1 MIFLHGLGAD
11 GHDFEP
17 IVPEL
22 GVDDLQLRFVFPHA
36 PERPIT
42 INEGERSG
50 LGMTLC
56 LTQNMQ
62 AATTSRPQRSQSR
75 PSSSQIDLGIPPERI
90 MLAGFS
96 QGGVMALE
104 VGLRYEQRIAGI
116 IALSTCL
123 PHDAATTEQE
133 RTDANLALPIFMGHG
148 TADPMI
154 PIMRAATSRENLIR
168 LAYDIEW
175 HDYPMGHQVCIE
187 EIEDIALLHSPM
199 PLMLKIASAQEWLE
213 AVLGSFDE
221 FLLDHAANERKASAM
236 AMSMVAA
243 LSRPTPSRNGDDRSG
258 A

>member
-1 MIFLHGLGAD
+1 MLETVVIEPEQPARGAVIFLHGLGAD

-42 INEGERSG
+42 INEGEPLRAWYDFVPHSEYAG
-50 LGMTLC
+50 SDDIKASALSIKAL
-56 LTQNMQ
+56 LQ
-62 AATTSRPQRSQSR
+62 A
-75 PSSSQIDLGIPPERI
+75 QIDQGIPPERI

-116 IALSTCL
+116 IALSTYL
-123 PHDAATTEQE
+123 HDAATTERE

-175 HDYPMGHQVCIE
+175 HDYPMGHQVCVE
-187 EIEDIALLHSPM
+187 EIEDIARFIRRCL
-199 PLMLKIASAQEWLE
+199 
-213 AVLGSFDE
+213 
-221 FLLDHAANERKASAM
+221 
-236 AMSMVAA
+236 
-243 LSRPTPSRNGDDRSG
+243 
-258 A
+258 

>member
-1 MIFLHGLGAD
+1 MLETVVIEPEQPAQGAVIFLHGLGAD

-42 INEGERSG
+42 INEGEPLRAWYDFVPHSEHAG
-50 LGMTLC
+50 SDDIKGSALSIKAL
-56 LTQNMQ
+56 LQ
-62 AATTSRPQRSQSR
+62 A
-75 PSSSQIDLGIPPERI
+75 QIDTGIPPERI

-116 IALSTCL
+116 IALSTYL
-123 PHDAATTEQE
+123 HDAATTERE

-175 HDYPMGHQVCIE
+175 HDYPMGHQVCVE
-187 EIEDIALLHSPM
+187 EIEDIARFIRRCL
-199 PLMLKIASAQEWLE
+199 
-213 AVLGSFDE
+213 
-221 FLLDHAANERKASAM
+221 
-236 AMSMVAA
+236 
-243 LSRPTPSRNGDDRSG
+243 
-258 A
+258 

>member
-1 MIFLHGLGAD
+1 MLETVVIEPEQPAQGAVIFLHGLGAD

-22 GVDDLQLRFVFPHA
+22 GVDDLQLRFIFPHA

-42 INEGERSG
+42 INEGEPLRAWYDFVPHSENAG
-50 LGMTLC
+50 SDDIKASALSIKAL
-56 LTQNMQ
+56 LQ
-62 AATTSRPQRSQSR
+62 A
-75 PSSSQIDLGIPPERI
+75 QIDTGIPTERI

-116 IALSTCL
+116 IALSTYL
-123 PHDAATTEQE
+123 HDAATTERE

-187 EIEDIALLHSPM
+187 EIEDIARFIRRCL
-199 PLMLKIASAQEWLE
+199 
-213 AVLGSFDE
+213 
-221 FLLDHAANERKASAM
+221 
-236 AMSMVAA
+236 
-243 LSRPTPSRNGDDRSG
+243 
-258 A
+258 

>member
-1 MIFLHGLGAD
+1 MLETIVIEPEQPAQGAVIFLHGLGAD

-42 INEGERSG
+42 INEGEPLRAWYDFVPHSEHAGSG
-50 LGMTLC
+50 DIKTSALSIKAL
-56 LTQNMQ
+56 LQ
-62 AATTSRPQRSQSR
+62 A
-75 PSSSQIDLGIPPERI
+75 QIDTGIPPERI

-116 IALSTCL
+116 IALSTYL
-123 PHDAATTEQE
+123 HDAATTERE

-187 EIEDIALLHSPM
+187 EIEDIARFIRRCL
-199 PLMLKIASAQEWLE
+199 
-213 AVLGSFDE
+213 
-221 FLLDHAANERKASAM
+221 
-236 AMSMVAA
+236 
-243 LSRPTPSRNGDDRSG
+243 
-258 A
+258 

>member
-1 MIFLHGLGAD
+1 MLETVVIEPEQPAQGAVIFLHGLGAD

-42 INEGERSG
+42 INEGEPLRAWYDFVPHSEHAG
-50 LGMTLC
+50 SDDIKASAHSIKALL
-56 LTQNMQ
+56 Q
-62 AATTSRPQRSQSR
+62 A
-75 PSSSQIDLGIPPERI
+75 QIDVGIPPERI

-116 IALSTCL
+116 IALSTYL
-123 PHDAATTEQE
+123 HDAATTEQE

-175 HDYPMGHQVCIE
+175 HDYPMGHQVCVE
-187 EIEDIALLHSPM
+187 EIEDIARFIRRCL
-199 PLMLKIASAQEWLE
+199 
-213 AVLGSFDE
+213 
-221 FLLDHAANERKASAM
+221 
-236 AMSMVAA
+236 
-243 LSRPTPSRNGDDRSG
+243 
-258 A
+258 

>member
-1 MIFLHGLGAD
+1 MLETVVIEPEQSAQGAVIFLHGLGAD

-22 GVDDLQLRFVFPHA
+22 GVDDLQLRFIFPHA

-42 INEGERSG
+42 INEGEPLRAWYDFVPHSENAG
-50 LGMTLC
+50 SDDIKASALSIKAL
-56 LTQNMQ
+56 LQ
-62 AATTSRPQRSQSR
+62 A
-75 PSSSQIDLGIPPERI
+75 QIDTGIPPERI

-116 IALSTCL
+116 IALSTYL
-123 PHDAATTEQE
+123 HDAATTERE

-175 HDYPMGHQVCIE
+175 HDYPMGHQVCVE
-187 EIEDIALLHSPM
+187 EIEDIARFIRRCL
-199 PLMLKIASAQEWLE
+199 
-213 AVLGSFDE
+213 
-221 FLLDHAANERKASAM
+221 
-236 AMSMVAA
+236 
-243 LSRPTPSRNGDDRSG
+243 
-258 A
+258 

>member
-1 MIFLHGLGAD
+1 MLETVVIEPEQPAQGAVIFLHGLGAD

-22 GVDDLQLRFVFPHA
+22 GVADLQLRFVFPHA

-42 INEGERSG
+42 INEGQPLRAWYDFVPHSEHAGSG
-50 LGMTLC
+50 DIKASALSIKTL
-56 LTQNMQ
+56 LQ
-62 AATTSRPQRSQSR
+62 A
-75 PSSSQIDLGIPPERI
+75 QIDTGIPPERI

-116 IALSTCL
+116 IALSTYL
-123 PHDAATTEQE
+123 HDAATTERE

-187 EIEDIALLHSPM
+187 EIEDIARFIRRCL
-199 PLMLKIASAQEWLE
+199 
-213 AVLGSFDE
+213 
-221 FLLDHAANERKASAM
+221 
-236 AMSMVAA
+236 
-243 LSRPTPSRNGDDRSG
+243 
-258 A
+258 

>member
-1 MIFLHGLGAD
+1 MLETVVIEPEQPAQGAVIFLHGLGAD

-22 GVDDLQLRFVFPHA
+22 GVDDLQLRFIFPHA

-42 INEGERSG
+42 INEGEPLRAWYDFVPHSEHAG
-50 LGMTLC
+50 SDDINASALSIKTL
-56 LTQNMQ
+56 LQ
-62 AATTSRPQRSQSR
+62 A
-75 PSSSQIDLGIPPERI
+75 QIDTGIPPERI

-116 IALSTCL
+116 IALSTYL
-123 PHDAATTEQE
+123 HDAATTERE

-187 EIEDIALLHSPM
+187 EIEDIARFIRRCL
-199 PLMLKIASAQEWLE
+199 
-213 AVLGSFDE
+213 
-221 FLLDHAANERKASAM
+221 
-236 AMSMVAA
+236 
-243 LSRPTPSRNGDDRSG
+243 
-258 A
+258 

>member
-1 MIFLHGLGAD
+1 MLETVVIEPEQPAQGAVIFLHGLGAD

-42 INEGERSG
+42 INEGEPLRAWYDFVPHSEHAGSG
-50 LGMTLC
+50 DIKASSLSIKAL
-56 LTQNMQ
+56 LQ
-62 AATTSRPQRSQSR
+62 A
-75 PSSSQIDLGIPPERI
+75 QIDTGIPPERI

-116 IALSTCL
+116 IALSTYL
-123 PHDAATTEQE
+123 HDAATTERE

-175 HDYPMGHQVCIE
+175 HDYPMGHQVCVE
-187 EIEDIALLHSPM
+187 EIEDIARFIRRCL
-199 PLMLKIASAQEWLE
+199 
-213 AVLGSFDE
+213 
-221 FLLDHAANERKASAM
+221 
-236 AMSMVAA
+236 
-243 LSRPTPSRNGDDRSG
+243 
-258 A
+258 

>member
-1 MIFLHGLGAD
+1 MLETVIIEPEQPAQGAVIFLHGLGAD

-22 GVDDLQLRFVFPHA
+22 GVDDLHLRFVFPHA

-42 INEGERSG
+42 INEGEPLRAWYDFVPHSEHAGSG
-50 LGMTLC
+50 DIKASALSIKAL
-56 LTQNMQ
+56 LQ
-62 AATTSRPQRSQSR
+62 A
-75 PSSSQIDLGIPPERI
+75 QIDTGIPPERI
-90 MLAGFS
+90 ILAGFS

-116 IALSTCL
+116 IALSTYL
-123 PHDAATTEQE
+123 HDAATTERE

-175 HDYPMGHQVCIE
+175 HDYPMGHQVCVE
-187 EIEDIALLHSPM
+187 EIEDIARFIRRCL
-199 PLMLKIASAQEWLE
+199 
-213 AVLGSFDE
+213 
-221 FLLDHAANERKASAM
+221 
-236 AMSMVAA
+236 
-243 LSRPTPSRNGDDRSG
+243 
-258 A
+258 

>member
-1 MIFLHGLGAD
+1 MLETVVIEPEQPAQGAVIFLHGLGAD

-22 GVDDLQLRFVFPHA
+22 GVDDLHLRFVFPHA

-42 INEGERSG
+42 INEGEPLRAWYDFVPHSENAG
-50 LGMTLC
+50 SDDIKASALSIKAL
-56 LTQNMQ
+56 LQ
-62 AATTSRPQRSQSR
+62 A
-75 PSSSQIDLGIPPERI
+75 QIDTGIPPERI

-116 IALSTCL
+116 IALSTYL
-123 PHDAATTEQE
+123 HDAATTERE

-187 EIEDIALLHSPM
+187 EIEDIARFIRRCL
-199 PLMLKIASAQEWLE
+199 
-213 AVLGSFDE
+213 
-221 FLLDHAANERKASAM
+221 
-236 AMSMVAA
+236 
-243 LSRPTPSRNGDDRSG
+243 
-258 A
+258 

>member
-1 MIFLHGLGAD
+1 MLETVVIEPEQPAQGAVIFLHGLGAD

-42 INEGERSG
+42 INEGEPLRAWYDFVPHSEYAG
-50 LGMTLC
+50 SDDIKASALSIKAL
-56 LTQNMQ
+56 LQ
-62 AATTSRPQRSQSR
+62 A
-75 PSSSQIDLGIPPERI
+75 QIDTGIPAERI

-116 IALSTCL
+116 IALSTYL
-123 PHDAATTEQE
+123 HDAATTERE

-175 HDYPMGHQVCIE
+175 HDYPMGHQVCVE
-187 EIEDIALLHSPM
+187 EIEDIARFIRRCL
-199 PLMLKIASAQEWLE
+199 
-213 AVLGSFDE
+213 
-221 FLLDHAANERKASAM
+221 
-236 AMSMVAA
+236 
-243 LSRPTPSRNGDDRSG
+243 
-258 A
+258 

>member
-1 MIFLHGLGAD
+1 MLETIVIEPEQPAQGAVIFLHGLGAD

-22 GVDDLQLRFVFPHA
+22 GVDDLHLRFVFPHA

-42 INEGERSG
+42 INEGEPLRAWYDFVPHSEHAGSG
-50 LGMTLC
+50 DIKASALSIKAL
-56 LTQNMQ
+56 LQ
-62 AATTSRPQRSQSR
+62 A
-75 PSSSQIDLGIPPERI
+75 QIDTGIPPERI
-90 MLAGFS
+90 ILAGFS

-116 IALSTCL
+116 IALSTYL
-123 PHDAATTEQE
+123 HDAATTERE

-175 HDYPMGHQVCIE
+175 HDYPMGHQVCVE
-187 EIEDIALLHSPM
+187 EIEDIARFIRRCL
-199 PLMLKIASAQEWLE
+199 
-213 AVLGSFDE
+213 
-221 FLLDHAANERKASAM
+221 
-236 AMSMVAA
+236 
-243 LSRPTPSRNGDDRSG
+243 
-258 A
+258 

>member
-1 MIFLHGLGAD
+1 M
-11 GHDFEP
+11 
-17 IVPEL
+17 PEL

-42 INEGERSG
+42 INEGEPLRAWYDFVPHSEYAG
-50 LGMTLC
+50 SDDIKASALSIKAL
-56 LTQNMQ
+56 LQ
-62 AATTSRPQRSQSR
+62 A
-75 PSSSQIDLGIPPERI
+75 QIDTGIPPERI

-116 IALSTCL
+116 IALSTYL
-123 PHDAATTEQE
+123 HDAATTERE

-175 HDYPMGHQVCIE
+175 HDYPMGHQVCVE
-187 EIEDIALLHSPM
+187 EIEDIARFIRRCL
-199 PLMLKIASAQEWLE
+199 
-213 AVLGSFDE
+213 
-221 FLLDHAANERKASAM
+221 
-236 AMSMVAA
+236 
-243 LSRPTPSRNGDDRSG
+243 
-258 A
+258 